1 MSIELTKTDNTIP
14 VDDIKII
21 ESTISA
27 DKVVEKVE
35 EVADKIADK
44 VIEVAKLEIAKVIE
58 VTKVEVAELEP
69 VINENI
75 NKILLLLLDDP
86 EFVNKIE
93 TSIKNILA
101 DNKVDY
107 TDIPEFVFLIMD
119 AYNSIGK
126 VKLTEEEIPEFVKC
140 VFNYIV
146 DKYKLLTQDNR
157 KKYEIM
163 ILSSVKL
170 ALMVPKLLK
179 ASCFAG
185 ICKKFF

>member
-1 MSIELTKTDNTIP
+1 MSIELAKTDNSIS
-14 VDDIKII
+14 VDDIKVI

-27 DKVVEKVE
+27 DKVVEV
-35 EVADKIADK
+35 VADKVADK
-44 VIEVAKLEIAKVIE
+44 VIESAKVIE
-58 VTKVEVAELEP
+58 VAELEVEQIP

-157 KKYEIM
+157 KKYETM

-179 ASCFAG
+179 GSCFAG